1 MNSQL
6 GCSITQPRLHL
17 FDISLL
23 GYTFAFLDLKVKRA
37 AMAELQRA
45 VAMAERRAIESVAVE
60 KIKMERMI
68 VESATAAAAMA
79 ASQAA
84 ATTATAAPATASTSS
99 SSPEA
104 KAAATS
110 GNGKQHSPLK
120 KQDLFGRGNVA
131 ATAAVQEHVRKR
143 CRNFEILDPPLL
155 SYVIY
160 FSHFSASL

>member
-1 MNSQL
+1 MSDVLAATIRNTEEKVVEVRRRAEEAVQE
-6 GCSITQPRLHL
+6 
-17 FDISLL
+17 
-23 GYTFAFLDLKVKRA
+23 VKRA

-84 ATTATAAPATASTSS
+84 TTATAPATASTSS
-99 SSPEA
+99 SPEA
-104 KAAATS
+104 KAAAATS

-131 ATAAVQEHVRKR
+131 ATAAVQEHVRERTSISAVETLK
-143 CRNFEILDPPLL
+143 
-155 SYVIY
+155 
-160 FSHFSASL
+160 FSIHRY

>member
-1 MNSQL
+1 MSDVLAATIRNTEEKVVEVRRRAEEAVQE
-6 GCSITQPRLHL
+6 
-17 FDISLL
+17 
-23 GYTFAFLDLKVKRA
+23 VKRA

-104 KAAATS
+104 KAAAATS

-155 SYVIY
+155 SYIC
-160 FSHFSASL
+160 SC

>member
-1 MNSQL
+1 MNMLQE
-6 GCSITQPRLHL
+6 
-17 FDISLL
+17 
-23 GYTFAFLDLKVKRA
+23 VKRA

-84 ATTATAAPATASTSS
+84 TTATAPATASTSS
-99 SSPEA
+99 SPEA
-104 KAAATS
+104 KATATS

-131 ATAAVQEHVRKR
+131 ATAAVQEHVRERTSISAVETLKFSIHR
-143 CRNFEILDPPLL
+143 YL
-155 SYVIY
+155 SYISVTSVRVCEWIVE
-160 FSHFSASL
+160 